1 MSGVPIWN
9 FPNGLFL
16 RPAKMASRDMAH
28 FPLGPIFSL
37 VFDAKRFRINVCDT
51 CRTLGT
57 MLAPIGLDSIDT
69 LPVLLLQV

>member
-16 RPAKMASRDMAH
+16 QPAKMAPRNMGILP
-28 FPLGPIFSL
+28 FGPIFFI
-37 VFDAKRFRINVCDT
+37 VFDANRFRLDVCDI
-51 CRTLGT
+51 CKTLGT
-57 MLAPIGLDSIDT
+57 MLAPIGLDSIDA

>member
-28 FPLGPIFSL
+28 FSL

-51 CRTLGT
+51 CKTLGT
-57 MLAPIGLDSIDT
+57 MLAPIGLNSIDT